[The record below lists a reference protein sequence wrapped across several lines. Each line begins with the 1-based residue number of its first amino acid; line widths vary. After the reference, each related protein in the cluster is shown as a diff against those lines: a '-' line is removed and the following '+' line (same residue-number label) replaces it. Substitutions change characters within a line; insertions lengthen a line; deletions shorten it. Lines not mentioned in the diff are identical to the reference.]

1 MIALAHLLSEFGVEV
16 SVAEWYLIPGQPI
29 DRKVFRQIDDSDCI
43 VVLLTRDGVRSTWV
57 QHEIGYA
64 LVKPKLLLPLVEKGT
79 DPTDLGALA
88 GKDYIEYDPHR
99 YDAALI
105 TASTYVKSLKLK
117 KEEQAKALLVAGGI
131 LAFLLLLSG
140 ERK

>member
-1 MIALAHLLSEFGVEV
+1 VIALSHLLSEFGVEV
-16 SVAEWYLIPGQPI
+16 LVADWYLVPGQPL
-29 DRKVFRQIDDSDCI
+29 DQKVFRQIDDSDCI

-57 QHEIGYA
+57 QHEVGYA
-64 LVKPKLLLPLVEKGT
+64 LAKPKLILPLVEKGT
-79 DPTDLGALA
+79 EQKDLGALA
-88 GKDYIEYDPHR
+88 GKDYIEYDPYR

-105 TASTYVKSLKLK
+105 TASSYVKSLKLK
-117 KEEQAKALLVAGGI
+117 KEEQAKALLVAGGV